1 MKTIKIYIAKSL
13 TGIGILVLLL
23 LSYSCTQESISTDF
37 GDEPEIYSGSNI
49 NTAYAKGKKA
59 RPIKSEIS
67 FVLDTSNGPVLQC
80 DFGPPIPLFQGL
92 VSGNVSHLGKLQPGQ
107 SPDGEKPFS
116 GSYTM
121 PEVCD
126 SSGFPEVI
134 VEYSGVFVAA
144 NGDQLRIRNVTTLTF
159 DLPLPTDVP
168 PSGTATGTGTYD
180 GGDGRFDDAS
190 GTFMFNGSFGGGSVQ
205 IESEGEITY

>member
-1 MKTIKIYIAKSL
+1 MKTINHYIAKSL
-13 TGIGILVLLL
+13 TGIGILVILL

-37 GDEPEIYSGSNI
+37 GDGPEIYNGSDI
-49 NTAYAKGKKA
+49 NAVYAKAEKS
-59 RPIKSEIS
+59 RPIKSNVS

-80 DFGPPIPLFQGL
+80 EFGPPIPFFRGL

-107 SPDGEKPFS
+107 SPDGEEPIS
-116 GSYTM
+116 GSYTI

-126 SSGFPEVI
+126 SSGFPEVL

-159 DLPLPTDVP
+159 DPIQPDVP

-180 GGDGRFDDAS
+180 GGDGRFEGAS
-190 GTFMFNGSFGGGSVQ
+190 GTFMFTGSFGGGSVQ
-205 IESEGEITY
+205 IESEGMITY